1 MNTKKIGRWSSAIG
15 HSATISRKRSGRGTI
30 SEIEEEEGS
39 NRGRV
44 TALIAQLAS
53 WEFRAKLGGVRAR
66 SMRASSL
73 GEVHLQTKRTHESPL
88 SR

>member
-44 TALIAQLAS
+44 TALIAQFGVLGISSQIRRSSCQVNAGVLA
-53 WEFRAKLGGVRAR
+53 G
-66 SMRASSL
+66 
-73 GEVHLQTKRTHESPL
+73 
-88 SR
+88 